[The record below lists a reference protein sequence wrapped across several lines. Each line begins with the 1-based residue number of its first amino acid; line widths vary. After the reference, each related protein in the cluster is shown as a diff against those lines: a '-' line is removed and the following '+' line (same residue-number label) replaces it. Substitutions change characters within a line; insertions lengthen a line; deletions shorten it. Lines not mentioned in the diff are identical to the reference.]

1 MDDKICGDLG
11 AVEME
16 CLLEGEKPKFRL
28 YVSEFF
34 STHRRPSIGSCSD
47 LPFRKSE
54 DGKLHY
60 LEVAVDECGTMR
72 SAEDKAL
79 VDIDLTSGI

>member
-1 MDDKICGDLG
+1 MDETSKLSKVKESMDDKICGDLA

-54 DGKLHY
+54 DGHCIILK
-60 LEVAVDECGTMR
+60 
-72 SAEDKAL
+72 
-79 VDIDLTSGI
+79 